1 MASSIASLFGPSA
14 EEIAYNRQEED
25 KLKKQQQLFNM
36 ASLQPVPE
44 AQIGYLTG
52 YQMGGAL
59 TGLFGDGPELKD
71 PRIAQSI
78 KSRQIMSDVNIEDL
92 NDPGQ
97 IATLAQRFSEAG
109 MPEAALYFKDRQNAL
124 ETQQRDYQL
133 ELAKAAAKGATDP
146 AALNTFLKQVDGQ
159 LGTHNKAIED
169 VDQARNLLN
178 LSDLENNENAQKI
191 LNRLLIGLT
200 RDSQIGMTELQ
211 NFVGGGS
218 LGERI
223 SNDLS
228 LFFTGDEAYEKS
240 QNKEQILNVIEI
252 YHKNKLQEKGSKL
265 RQAFSPMITP
275 STVDLYTTNFNGL
288 SNSAEKYLKGLEQEG
303 PLGTINVQDILN
315 QDLKYFE

>member
-14 EEIAYNRQEED
+14 EEIVYA
-25 KLKKQQQLFNM
+25 QQQQDM
-36 ASLQPVPE
+36 ARRQAAEQQGMAIQSSPL
-44 AQIGYLTG
+44 AQQF
-52 YQMGGAL
+52 YQSGLNITKGLGGI
-59 TGLFGDGPELKD
+59 FGAAPMED
-71 PRIAQSI
+71 PRLAKSI
-78 KSRQIMSDVNIEDL
+78 QSRQIMSDVNIEDL

-97 IATLAQRFSEAG
+97 LATLAQRFSEAD

-124 ETQQRDYQL
+124 ETQQRDYKL
-133 ELAKAAAKGATDP
+133 ELAKAASKGATDP
-146 AALNTFLKQVDGQ
+146 TALNTFLKQVDGQ
-159 LGTHNKAIED
+159 LGKHTEAIAD

-178 LSDLENNENAQKI
+178 LADLENNETAKNI

-240 QNKEQILNVIEI
+240 QNKAQILNVIEI

-265 RQAFSPMITP
+265 RQAFSPVITP
-275 STVDLYTTNFNGL
+275 STVDLYTTNFDKL
-288 SNSAEKYLKGLEQEG
+288 SNSAEKYLEGLEQEG
-303 PLGTINVQDILN
+303 PLGTINVQDILE
-315 QDLKYFE
+315 QDQKYFE